1 MSADETT
8 APPLGPPPTQVRW
21 RPLHI
26 LGALDAVALSLPT
39 TLGAVLLVYVHIGSE
54 YLAAGILAAIAGL
67 VLLHLFS
74 LGATRPAMF
83 SARLFEATTL
93 AAMLAQL
100 AAQLPAWGLPDT
112 PEVRLAFVWWRVALV
127 WSRGCSICCAPTG

>member
-8 APPLGPPPTQVRW
+8 APTQPPAERPTRW

-26 LGALDAVALSLPT
+26 LGALDAVAMSLPT
-39 TLGAVLLVYVHIGSE
+39 TLGAVLLVYVHIGAQH
-54 YLAAGILAAIAGL
+54 LAAGILAAIVGL
-67 VLLHLFS
+67 VLLHLCS

-100 AAQLPAWGLPDT
+100 GQQLPAWGLPDT
-112 PEVRLAFVWWRVALV
+112 PELRLA
-127 WSRGCSICCAPTG
+127 CE